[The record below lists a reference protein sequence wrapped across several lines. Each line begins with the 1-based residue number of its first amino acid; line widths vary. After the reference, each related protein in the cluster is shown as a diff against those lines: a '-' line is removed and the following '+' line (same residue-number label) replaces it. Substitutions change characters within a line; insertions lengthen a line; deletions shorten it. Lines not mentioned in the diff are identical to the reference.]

1 MDEILNDDFM
11 QEYMQKRMEEM
22 MSCAKSQKR

>member
-22 MSCAKSQKR
+22 MSSAKSQKR